1 MQKMLFAEI
10 TFGMTDTYMEEKK
23 KKKTKKGQTSE
34 RRDLPHLTDEE
45 PVCAKITSLIY
56 KFPNPTF

>member
-23 KKKTKKGQTSE
+23 KKKDKERADVRKKRSTTSN
-34 RRDLPHLTDEE
+34 R
-45 PVCAKITSLIY
+45 
-56 KFPNPTF
+56 

>member
-10 TFGMTDTYMEEKK
+10 TFDMTDTYME
-23 KKKTKKGQTSE
+23 KKKTMKRQTSE

-45 PVCAKITSLIY
+45 PVCAKITSLMY